1 MFDMENDTIV
11 KNSPQ
16 ELKIMVLNAQDLF
29 LFMDKYDQTS
39 LEDLTEIKWNLMS
52 SSLINNKS
60 KEKCLSLARTI
71 HDSGADIVMMT
82 EVGGHESL
90 ANFARFV
97 MNDEYLSLSLPSN
110 SDRGIDLGYL
120 VKKNLPYEL
129 AIHSHTDFSLPKS
142 DRRFSRDVLRL
153 DLIRDE
159 KIEMIFLLVH
169 IKSKLDLRKADF
181 EGRTQRS
188 LEIQGLLEIYNK
200 LLVHQVPILV
210 GGDFNGH
217 AGEKDTEEEFKSIY
231 EKTDLKDIALLANIP
246 EEERFSY
253 IYFTRGGNRFVQQI
267 DYLFISEK
275 FSHLIDP
282 NECCFPRYKNSTG
295 SPIPIPKRMEQK
307 STLPSDHYP
316 FLATIKTL

>member
-1 MFDMENDTIV
+1 MELDSTVV
-11 KNSPQ
+11 KKTSL
-16 ELKIMVLNAQDLF
+16 LKTMVLNAQDLF
-29 LFMDKYDQTS
+29 LFMDKHDQTS
-39 LEDLTEIKWNLMS
+39 LEDLTETKWQLMS
-52 SSLINNKS
+52 SSLFFNKS
-60 KEKCLSLARTI
+60 KDKCIALAQTI
-71 HDSGADIVMMT
+71 RDSGADIVMMT

-97 MNDEYLSLSLPSN
+97 LNDEYISLSLPSN

-120 VKKNLPYEL
+120 IKKTLPYEL
-129 AIHSHTDFSLPKS
+129 ALHTHVDFALPAPAK
-142 DRRFSRDVLRL
+142 RFSRDVLRL

-169 IKSKLDLRKADF
+169 IKSKLDLKRADF
-181 EGRTQRS
+181 EGRTRRVH
-188 LEIQGLLEIYNK
+188 EVKGLLQIYEK

-217 AGEKDTEEEFKSIY
+217 AGEKDTEEEFKAIY
-231 EKTDLKDIALLANIP
+231 QDTDLKDIAFLANIP

-275 FSHLIDP
+275 FAHLIEP
-282 NECCFPRYKNSTG
+282 GECYFPRYKNPSGTPM
-295 SPIPIPKRMEQK
+295 PIPTRMEQK
-307 STLPSDHYP
+307 NTLPSDHYP
-316 FLATIKTL
+316 FLASLRL